1 VTHCEQPANALA
13 ADKRYQMT
21 ENYVSGTTGFLGSHL
36 ALELL
41 RQGEAVSSL
50 VRGADPRSRLLS
62 AIAKAGSY
70 APGGPV
76 QIDPAALGVLEG
88 DLRSPRCGV
97 ATPPVTGGTFWHLAA
112 NLRYNERHRTGVF
125 EDNVGGARQAV
136 RLARSLGCSRFVYV
150 STAYTCGRQ
159 SGHIPEQLHDS
170 GAVFNN
176 VYEESKCAAEHVVIE
191 IAEAVGMEWVITRPS
206 IVIGPSTTWSSGG
219 SNSGLYGFAHRVRAL
234 RVPLRS
240 HDAGVRLSAVPG
252 MPLNFVALDWV
263 IRDLLTFGKDPG
275 SRGTVRHLTSESS
288 VTVQD
293 VISYITAS
301 VGVPAIIATEGELSQ
316 PTTIEKRLA
325 RQMEF
330 YGNYLR
336 YPKTFERSVSSRSTI
351 ERHQV
356 EQAVKSFVEEI
367 KIDQTRKPAIW

>member
-1 VTHCEQPANALA
+1 MP
-13 ADKRYQMT
+13 MT
-21 ENYVSGTTGFLGSHL
+21 ENYVSGTTGFLGSHV

-41 RQGEAVSSL
+41 RRGESVTSL
-50 VRGADPRSRLLS
+50 VRGPDPRSRLLS
-62 AIAKAGSY
+62 AVAKAGLY

-76 QIDPAALGVLEG
+76 QTDPAALAVLEG
-88 DLRSPRCGV
+88 DLRSPGCGV
-97 ATPPVTGGTFWHLAA
+97 AAPRVTGGTFWHLAA
-112 NLRYNERHRTGVF
+112 NLRYHERHRTAVF
-125 EDNVGGARQAV
+125 DDNVGGAREAV
-136 RLARSLGCSRFVYV
+136 RLAGSLGCSRFVHV
-150 STAYTCGRQ
+150 STAYACGRR
-159 SGHIPEQLHDS
+159 SGHIPEQLHGS

-191 IAEAVGMEWVITRPS
+191 HAGAAGMEWVITRPS

-234 RVPLRS
+234 RGPLQS

-252 MPLNFVALDWV
+252 MALNFVALDWV
-263 IRDLLTFGKDPG
+263 IRDLLTFGQDPA
-275 SRGTVRHLTSESS
+275 SHGTVRHLTSDSS

-293 VISYITAS
+293 VLTYISSA
-301 VGVPAIIATEGELSQ
+301 VGVPAIIAVEGELAQ
-316 PTTIEKRLA
+316 LTTIEKQLA

-336 YPKTFERSVSSRSTI
+336 YPKTFERPASSPTI
-351 ERHQV
+351 EPHQV

-367 KIDQTRKPAIW
+367 ETDQTRKPAIW